1 MVDLHTHL
9 QLLTKPQSE
18 DPFIQAA
25 KRTPVDLAAWA
36 VSMMVSN
43 NRKSHLV
50 MPHSPSPVDLPRVN
64 GSSSSNATNS
74 QPSAQTPTFMD
85 VDQKMS
91 ALTIDSNIPMQPPTI
106 DGRTP
111 TTSSSQRPAYPARTS
126 SATSVAQSPNMSS
139 LPFRQ
144 PPSLG
149 ASNGISDRQVRTSSG
164 ASNGYDRTP
173 TAPSGGNG
181 QFYAPPQNGLP
192 ALPRKDSASQ
202 SNPSWPP
209 TY

>member
-1 MVDLHTHL
+1 MKL
-9 QLLTKPQSE
+9 QLE

-43 NRKSHLV
+43 NRKSHLA
-50 MPHSPSPVDLPRVN
+50 MPISPSPADLPRVN
-64 GSSSSNATNS
+64 GSGSSNATNPQS
-74 QPSAQTPTFMD
+74 SAQTPTLMD
-85 VDQKMS
+85 VDQRMS

-126 SATSVAQSPNMSS
+126 SATNVSQSPDMSS

-144 PPSLG
+144 PPSINI
-149 ASNGISDRQVRTSSG
+149 SNGISDRQVRTSSG
-164 ASNGYDRTP
+164 HSNGIYDRTP

-181 QFYAPPQNGLP
+181 QFYAPPQGALP
-192 ALPRKDSASQ
+192 ALPRKESAAQ

>member
-1 MVDLHTHL
+1 
-9 QLLTKPQSE
+9 
-18 DPFIQAA
+18 
-25 KRTPVDLAAWA
+25 
-36 VSMMVSN
+36 MVSN

-64 GSSSSNATNS
+64 GSGSSNATNPHS
-74 QPSAQTPTFMD
+74 SARTPTFMD

-91 ALTIDSNIPMQPPTI
+91 ALTIDSNIPVQPPTI

-126 SATSVAQSPNMSS
+126 SATSVAQSPNVSN

-149 ASNGISDRQVRTSSG
+149 VSNGTSDRQARTSSG
-164 ASNGYDRTP
+164 APNGYDRTP
-173 TAPSGGNG
+173 TSPSGGNG
-181 QFYAPPQNGLP
+181 QFYAPPQGALP
-192 ALPRKDSASQ
+192 ALPRKDSAPQ
-202 SNPSWPP
+202 NNPSWPP
-209 TY
+209 MY